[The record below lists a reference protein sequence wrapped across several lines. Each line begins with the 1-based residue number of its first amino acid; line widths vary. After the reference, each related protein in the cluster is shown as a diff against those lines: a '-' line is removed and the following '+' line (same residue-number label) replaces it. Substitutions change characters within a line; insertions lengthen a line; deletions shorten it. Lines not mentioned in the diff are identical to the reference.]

1 MRACVLN
8 SGSLGTEDR
17 ETYNIYRESD
27 MEFKNTALIDVCAV
41 NAITIYYI
49 SYY

>member
-1 MRACVLN
+1 M
-8 SGSLGTEDR
+8 SLTAVDWGQGI

-27 MEFKNTALIDVCAV
+27 MEFKDTALIDVCAV